1 MINARSPYIVAID
14 EIGQTTTK
22 VEIFLFN
29 GTGSTFPTT
38 PQYTLTKKIPSS
50 NVTLCT
56 YNLSPYI
63 QEYINHSTFQNN
75 TSLTAELPTLTA
87 HYCNVKI
94 KTYYNNTLIGTTITK
109 ASNGYSY
116 YSQGYNYDNGR
127 LMLDSGNYNYFYKSS
142 NTYSTIPVGTITID
156 AESNYKAKYTDLVT
170 STTYTITLSTA
181 GVYDIFRVKPSM
193 FANGNKLEI
202 LDASNAVLRTY
213 YFRPQEECKYTP
225 VVIDF
230 VNRYGF
236 YQREFFYKASYNN
249 FEVNNSE
256 YNLMQSDLVNYS
268 ITEGQRKVFNANGKE
283 TIRCNSG
290 WVTEGYS
297 STIKEIM
304 LSEKILVNS
313 KPAKIS
319 TKQMEM
325 QTSLNNKN
333 INYLLEF
340 EFAYESINSVV

>member
-1 MINARSPYIVAID
+1 
-14 EIGQTTTK
+14 
-22 VEIFLFN
+22 
-29 GTGSTFPTT
+29 
-38 PQYTLTKKIPSS
+38 
-50 NVTLCT
+50 
-56 YNLSPYI
+56 
-63 QEYINHSTFQNN
+63 
-75 TSLTAELPTLTA
+75 
-87 HYCNVKI
+87 
-94 KTYYNNTLIGTTITK
+94 
-109 ASNGYSY
+109 
-116 YSQGYNYDNGR
+116 
-127 LMLDSGNYNYFYKSS
+127 MLDSGNYNYFY
-142 NTYSTIPVGTITID
+142 STTNVKDAGTITID
-156 AESNYKAKYTDLVT
+156 ALTDYKAKYTDLVAA
-170 STTYTITLSTA
+170 TTFTITISA
-181 GVYDIFRVKPSM
+181 NGVYDLFRVKPSM
-193 FANGNKLEI
+193 FANGNKVEI
-202 LDASNAVLRTY
+202 FDETNTLLRTY

-236 YQREFFYKASYNN
+236 FQREFFYKASYNN

-268 ITEGQRKVFNANGKE
+268 ITEGQRKVFNSNGKE
-283 TIRCNSG
+283 TIKCNSG

>member
-29 GTGSTFPTT
+29 GFGSTFPTT

-63 QEYINHSTFQNN
+63 QEYINHNQFQINGTTN
-75 TSLTAELPTLTA
+75 LSVTTNIY
-87 HYCNVKI
+87 HFVNVKI
-94 KTYYNNTLIGTTITK
+94 KTYYNNTLIGTTVTK

-127 LMLDSGNYNYFYKSS
+127 LMLDSGNYNYFY
-142 NTYSTIPVGTITID
+142 STTNVKDAGTITID
-156 AESNYKAKYTDLVT
+156 ALTDYKAKYTDLVT
-170 STTYTITLSTA
+170 ATTFTITISA
-181 GVYDIFRVKPSM
+181 NGVYDLFRVKPSM
-193 FANGNKLEI
+193 FANGNKVEI
-202 LDASNAVLRTY
+202 FDETNALLRTY

-319 TKQMEM
+319 TKQMEL

>member
-29 GTGSTFPTT
+29 GFGSTFPTT

-63 QEYINHSTFQNN
+63 QEYINHNQFQINGTTN
-75 TSLTAELPTLTA
+75 LSVTTNIY
-87 HYCNVKI
+87 HFVNVKI
-94 KTYYNNTLIGTTITK
+94 KTYYNNTLIGTTVTK

-127 LMLDSGNYNYFYKSS
+127 LMLDSGNYNYFY
-142 NTYSTIPVGTITID
+142 STTNVKDAGTITID
-156 AESNYKAKYTDLVT
+156 ALTDYKAKYTDLVT
-170 STTYTITLSTA
+170 ATTFTITISA
-181 GVYDIFRVKPSM
+181 NGVYDLFRVKPSM
-193 FANGNKLEI
+193 FANGNKVEI
-202 LDASNAVLRTY
+202 FDETNTLLRTY

-290 WVTEGYS
+290 WVTESYS

-319 TKQMEM
+319 TKQMEL

>member
-14 EIGQTTTK
+14 EVGQTTTK

-29 GTGSTFPTT
+29 GFGSTFPTT

-63 QEYINHSTFQNN
+63 QEYINHNQFQFNGTTN
-75 TSLTAELPTLTA
+75 LSVTTNIY
-87 HYCNVKI
+87 HFVNVKI
-94 KTYYNNTLIGTTITK
+94 KTYYNNTLIGTTVTK

-127 LMLDSGNYNYFYKSS
+127 LMLDSGNYNYFY
-142 NTYSTIPVGTITID
+142 STTNVKDAGTITID
-156 AESNYKAKYTDLVT
+156 ALTDYKAKYTDLVAA
-170 STTYTITLSTA
+170 TTFTITISA
-181 GVYDIFRVKPSM
+181 NGVYDLFRVKPSM
-193 FANGNKLEI
+193 FANGNKVEI
-202 LDASNAVLRTY
+202 FDETNTLLRTY

-236 YQREFFYKASYNN
+236 FQREFFYKASYNN

-268 ITEGQRKVFNANGKE
+268 ITEGQRKVFNSNGKE
-283 TIRCNSG
+283 TIKCNSG

>member
-29 GTGSTFPTT
+29 GFGSTFPTT

-63 QEYINHSTFQNN
+63 QEYINHNQFQINGTTN
-75 TSLTAELPTLTA
+75 LSVTTNIY
-87 HYCNVKI
+87 HFVNVKI
-94 KTYYNNTLIGTTITK
+94 KTYYNNTLIGTTVTK

-127 LMLDSGNYNYFYKSS
+127 LMLDSGNYNYFY
-142 NTYSTIPVGTITID
+142 STTNVKDAGTITID
-156 AESNYKAKYTDLVT
+156 ALTDYKAKYTDLVT
-170 STTYTITLSTA
+170 ATTFTITISA
-181 GVYDIFRVKPSM
+181 NGVYDLFRVKPSM
-193 FANGNKLEI
+193 FANGNKVEI
-202 LDASNAVLRTY
+202 FDETNTLLRTY

-319 TKQMEM
+319 TKQMEL

>member
-14 EIGQTTTK
+14 EVGQTTTK

-29 GTGSTFPTT
+29 GFGSTFPTT

-63 QEYINHSTFQNN
+63 QEYINHNQFQINGTTN
-75 TSLTAELPTLTA
+75 LAVTTNIY
-87 HYCNVKI
+87 HFVNVKI
-94 KTYYNNTLIGTTITK
+94 KTYYNNTLIGTTVTK

-116 YSQGYNYDNGR
+116 YSQGYNYDNAR
-127 LMLDSGNYNYFYKSS
+127 LMLDSGNYNYFY
-142 NTYSTIPVGTITID
+142 STTNVKDAGTITID
-156 AESNYKAKYTDLVT
+156 ALTDYKAKYTDLVT
-170 STTYTITLSTA
+170 ATTHTITISA
-181 GVYDIFRVKPSM
+181 NGVYDLFRVKPSM
-193 FANGNKLEI
+193 FANGNKVEI
-202 LDASNAVLRTY
+202 FDETNTLLRTY

-268 ITEGQRKVFNANGKE
+268 ITDGQRKVFNANGKE

>member
-14 EIGQTTTK
+14 EVGQTTTK

-29 GTGSTFPTT
+29 GFGSTFPTT

-63 QEYINHSTFQNN
+63 QEYINHNQFQINGTTN
-75 TSLTAELPTLTA
+75 LSVTTNIY
-87 HYCNVKI
+87 HFVNVKI
-94 KTYYNNTLIGTTITK
+94 KTYYNNTLIGTTVTK

-127 LMLDSGNYNYFYKSS
+127 LMLDSGNYNYFY
-142 NTYSTIPVGTITID
+142 STTNVKDAGTITID
-156 AESNYKAKYTDLVT
+156 ALTDYKAKYTDLVT
-170 STTYTITLSTA
+170 ATTFTITISA
-181 GVYDIFRVKPSM
+181 NGVYDLFRVKPSM
-193 FANGNKLEI
+193 FANGNKVEI
-202 LDASNAVLRTY
+202 FDETNTLLRTY

-319 TKQMEM
+319 TKQMEL